1 MLLVFIYANEFS
13 SEFPVT
19 KRARVRAGTSPA
31 GSLPSVRCVAHC
43 NRSIIQH
50 CLQGIYVENHKYL
63 CFYFDQVVDVC
74 GLICWRINVIVWN
87 SLRLKGGIILN
98 IHVYVGVLLSKLK
111 QRKLYSSVFIKL
123 LTRGNDNY
131 NFSIIMENS
140 NNNFNS
146 SFKFMFMFNTITV
159 SDPMSINYYMNFNL
173 DI

>member
-87 SLRLKGGIILN
+87 SLRLKGGIRLN
-98 IHVYVGVLLSKLK
+98 INVYVGVLLLK

-131 NFSIIMENS
+131 NFSIMMENS